1 MGVFHIC
8 LGMFMLF
15 TFSFVWIIYS
25 HAIVTGI
32 KERDYGL
39 IGIVSVTFLIS
50 IVVGLFCVIYL
61 WGC

>member
-1 MGVFHIC
+1 
-8 LGMFMLF
+8 MFMLF

-61 WGC
+61 WSC